1 MAKETPTKKKNKK
14 AAAKSSA
21 KTKSAKSVTK
31 NVAPESVKSTNT
43 TKTTSNA
50 AAVKPV
56 TVSTPASKLARWYK
70 WLGLIFFVEGLAVV
84 VLNKAITA
92 PITVQ
97 YPAVDALASE
107 SNGHQI
113 IALASRHIADVHLG
127 WVVALF
133 LIVFA
138 AISLALAS
146 AYRAYIEVS
155 VKRGVNAFRWL
166 ALGVGGGLMVGAIA
180 LVSGVSSIA
189 LLLALFG
196 ATLLGSLLALAA
208 ETVVANNDGVK
219 TRFAHVL
226 CGLAVVSSLFPW
238 VVFALGVVG
247 AAMWGG
253 HIPGYL
259 YSIYACQFVL
269 FIAMLLATHFRLK
282 RQGKWADAAY
292 TDRGFLLLTFIA
304 ATLLA
309 AQIFA
314 GVLK

>member
-21 KTKSAKSVTK
+21 KTKSANSVTK
-31 NVAPESVKSTNT
+31 SVAPEAVKSTNT
-43 TKTTSNA
+43 TKTTSA

-56 TVSTPASKLARWYK
+56 TASTPASKLARWYK

-84 VLNKAITA
+84 VLNKAVTA
-92 PITVQ
+92 PVALQ

-113 IALASRHIADVHLG
+113 IGLASRHIADVHLG

-146 AYRAYIEVS
+146 AYRAYIDVS

-166 ALGVGGGLMVGAIA
+166 ALGVGGGLMVVAIA

-196 ATLLGSLLALAA
+196 ATLIGSLLALAA
-208 ETVVANNDGVK
+208 ETVVASNDGVK

-238 VVFALGVVG
+238 VLFALGVVG

-282 RQGKWADAAY
+282 RQGRWADAAY
-292 TDRGFLLLTFIA
+292 TDRGFLLLTFVA